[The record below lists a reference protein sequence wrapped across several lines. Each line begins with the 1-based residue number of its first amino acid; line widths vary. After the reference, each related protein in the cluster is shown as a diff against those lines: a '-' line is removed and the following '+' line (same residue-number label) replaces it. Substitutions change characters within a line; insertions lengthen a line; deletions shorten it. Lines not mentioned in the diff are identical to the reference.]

1 MDVLWKVVDRI
12 DELIVAVVAAS
23 TGGFIG
29 GWMALRAANDSI
41 KRSAAMSRQ
50 ERQEAEAA
58 ARWQALA
65 SLEAELH
72 LNAALIQSDETEHT
86 AIDPAW
92 RIPFRD
98 AYVNALPY
106 LASLPPDV
114 QQALQDAAV
123 ISSHYTAAVDRYNAQ
138 ATQGKHPAA
147 PSQAQANH
155 DRLTQLAPT
164 VSDRFENAAH
174 GLAAYLAAAA
184 PPGMTGSAG
193 TAPAPG
199 PDASA

>member
-1 MDVLWKVVDRI
+1 
-12 DELIVAVVAAS
+12 
-23 TGGFIG
+23 
-29 GWMALRAANDSI
+29 MALRAANDSI

-50 ERQEAEAA
+50 ERQDAEAA

-123 ISSHYTAAVDRYNAQ
+123 ISSHYTAAVD
-138 ATQGKHPAA
+138 
-147 PSQAQANH
+147 
-155 DRLTQLAPT
+155 
-164 VSDRFENAAH
+164 
-174 GLAAYLAAAA
+174 
-184 PPGMTGSAG
+184 
-193 TAPAPG
+193 
-199 PDASA
+199 